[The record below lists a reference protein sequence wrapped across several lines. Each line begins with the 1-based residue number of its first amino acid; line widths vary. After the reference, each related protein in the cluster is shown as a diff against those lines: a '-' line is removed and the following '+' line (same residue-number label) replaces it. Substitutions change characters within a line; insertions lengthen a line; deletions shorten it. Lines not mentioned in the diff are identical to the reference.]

1 MIPFPPPRR
10 RLRAC
15 LRSLLLA
22 LTGAWCLAAPLPMLA
37 ADGVP
42 AVAADTF
49 VFSGTVH
56 VDQPVTGD
64 LIAAGGSVRVDAPVA
79 GNAFLAGGSLR
90 LSAPVAQSLYA
101 TGGQVMLDAPVGHH
115 LRVGG
120 GQVELA
126 PAAEVG
132 GNVTIGGGQVTL
144 RGPVRGSVRVGGGQ
158 VRIDGVVDGDVFAGG
173 GRLSLGPN
181 ARLGGRL
188 SYRSQADLVRDPA
201 AQVAGPV
208 EAGAMPGFGRTGHG
222 EDRAWN
228 GHRDRASGV
237 GGVWTLGLMLL
248 AGLVAG
254 LLPGPAQRVAD
265 TLRTRFG
272 ASLLWGFIALVC
284 IPVATLL
291 LFVTVVG
298 IPLGLL
304 ALLLY
309 PVLLLLG
316 YVGSALGLGQW
327 VHSALRRR
335 RPAAMAGTGWR
346 VVMAVAAVL
355 VLAVLGQLPFV
366 GGVVALLAVMGG
378 TGALALL
385 AAPRQRA
392 AG

>member
-1 MIPFPPPRR
+1 
-10 RLRAC
+10 
-15 LRSLLLA
+15 
-22 LTGAWCLAAPLPMLA
+22 
-37 ADGVP
+37 
-42 AVAADTF
+42 
-49 VFSGTVH
+49 
-56 VDQPVTGD
+56 
-64 LIAAGGSVRVDAPVA
+64 
-79 GNAFLAGGSLR
+79 
-90 LSAPVAQSLYA
+90 
-101 TGGQVMLDAPVGHH
+101 
-115 LRVGG
+115 
-120 GQVELA
+120 
-126 PAAEVG
+126 
-132 GNVTIGGGQVTL
+132 
-144 RGPVRGSVRVGGGQ
+144 VRGSVRVGGGQ
-158 VRIDGVVDGDVFAGG
+158 VLIDGVVDGDVLAAG

-188 SYRSQADLVRDPA
+188 SYRSQADLVRDPS
-201 AQVAGPV
+201 AQVVGPV
-208 EAGAMPGFGRTGHG
+208 EALPMPGFGRTGRE

-228 GHRDRASGV
+228 GHHDRASGI

-272 ASLLWGFIALVC
+272 ASLLWGVIALVC
-284 IPVATLL
+284 IPVATVL

-335 RPAAMAGTGWR
+335 RPAAMAGTAWR
-346 VVMAVAAVL
+346 VATAAAAVL

-366 GGVVALLAVMGG
+366 GGAVVLLAVMGG

-385 AAPRQRA
+385 AGPRRA
-392 AG
+392 AA